1 MELQSFDELERRVT
15 RFLDLYRAAKSERD
29 ELAERVGRL
38 EAEIEE
44 LKRANASARKE
55 LEEARLN
62 VRDSEKEERIKS
74 KVDDLL
80 AKLEGF

>member
-1 MELQSFDELERRVT
+1 MELQSFDELERKVT
-15 RFLDLYRAAKSERD
+15 RFLDLYHAAKSERD

-44 LKRANASARKE
+44 LKRANTSARKE
-55 LEEARLN
+55 LEEARLDA
-62 VRDSEKEERIKS
+62 RDSEKEERIKS

-80 AKLEGF
+80 VKLEGF

>member
-1 MELQSFDELERRVT
+1 MELQSFDELERKVT
-15 RFLDLYRAAKSERD
+15 RFLDLYRVAKRERD

-44 LKRANASARKE
+44 LERTNTSVRKE
-55 LEEARLN
+55 IEEARLN
-62 VRDSEKEERIKS
+62 SRDSDKEERIKS